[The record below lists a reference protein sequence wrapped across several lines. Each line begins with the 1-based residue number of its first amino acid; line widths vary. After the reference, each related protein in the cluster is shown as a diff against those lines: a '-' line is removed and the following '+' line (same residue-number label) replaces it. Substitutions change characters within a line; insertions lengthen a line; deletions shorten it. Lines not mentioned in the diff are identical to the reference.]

1 MELPLPELDVLW
13 EDLGLGDVPFPLE
26 IPGHGRTLEERARI
40 RAGVHDG
47 LGDRGDA
54 AGPMLR
60 LLARPEVTVDLVA
73 QLDGRM
79 VRAVA
84 AGRGRHAVRAVQLD
98 RSVVLTRI
106 RDTAVISSVV
116 DLLPVSRPGPGR
128 SVTLPVSALGRGARS
143 GVLRPAGGPTN
154 HGVERQLVASVME
167 RPLRRVGQ
175 LGIMLR
181 DDRGWRRLPGL
192 AWLDTDQGRY
202 ASTVRRGPDGED
214 WTTLTP
220 TDNAQLAY
228 RLSEMLAAARTRV
241 R

>member
-1 MELPLPELDVLW
+1 VELSLPEFDVLW

-26 IPGHGRTLEERARI
+26 VPGHGRTLEERARI
-40 RAGVHDG
+40 QAGVQEE
-47 LGDRGDA
+47 LRERGA
-54 AGPMLR
+54 EAGPMLR
-60 LLARPEVTVDLVA
+60 LLARPELTVDLVA

-98 RSVVLTRI
+98 KSVVLTRI

-116 DLLPVSRPGPGR
+116 DLLPASRPGPGR
-128 SVTLPVSALGRGARS
+128 SVTVPVSALARGAGS
-143 GVLRPAGGPTN
+143 GVLRPAGGAAN
-154 HGVERQLVASVME
+154 HHVERRLIAAVMA

-181 DDRGWRRLPGL
+181 DDRGRRRLPGV
-192 AWLDTDQGRY
+192 AWFDTDQGRY
-202 ASTVRRGPDGED
+202 ASTVRRGADGED

-220 TDNAQLAY
+220 ADNAQLVH
-228 RLSEMLAAARTRV
+228 RLEEMLAAARPKV